1 MPGLGD
7 GSSHPLTPASR
18 FLKRF
23 LDLGLCVPALVL
35 SAPLLALLGVVA
47 RWETGASGIFSQE
60 RMGRGGQRFRLHKI
74 RTMRLGGPA
83 THVTVLG
90 DPRVTRFG
98 GFLRRFKLDELPQLW
113 NVVVGDMSLVGPRP
127 DMPELYEGLAEE
139 DRIILAVRPG
149 VTGPA
154 TLRFRDEERLLQGV
168 PDPDRYNE
176 DVLFPAKVRLN
187 REYVLNYRVRGD
199 IKYLIMT
206 ITGVGGGRVED

>member
-1 MPGLGD
+1 
-7 GSSHPLTPASR
+7 
-18 FLKRF
+18 
-23 LDLGLCVPALVL
+23 
-35 SAPLLALLGVVA
+35 
-47 RWETGASGIFSQE
+47 
-60 RMGRGGQRFRLHKI
+60 
-74 RTMRLGGPA
+74 
-83 THVTVLG
+83 
-90 DPRVTRFG
+90 
-98 GFLRRFKLDELPQLW
+98 
-113 NVVVGDMSLVGPRP
+113 
-127 DMPELYEGLAEE
+127 
-139 DRIILAVRPG
+139 PG